1 MTQSFAGI
9 RNRRI
14 QRGIAV
20 VAMRTTRGVSMSRSK
35 EQWSRILE
43 GFDDSGMSQQA
54 YAERS
59 GLNVATF
66 RYQLYRR
73 AKLRAPA
80 AESATVGRFQE
91 VSVGAARVSG
101 EPCRLRVDASG
112 VHVTG
117 GELPSAEW
125 VAALVRG
132 LSSC

>member
-1 MTQSFAGI
+1 
-9 RNRRI
+9 
-14 QRGIAV
+14 
-20 VAMRTTRGVSMSRSK
+20 MSRSK

-54 YAERS
+54 YAQHC

-80 AESATVGRFQE
+80 SDSAPVGRFQE
-91 VSVGAARVSG
+91 VSVPAARVSV

-112 VHVTG
+112 VHMTG
-117 GELPSAEW
+117 SELPSPEW

-132 LSSC
+132 LSAC

>member
-1 MTQSFAGI
+1 MTQSFGGI

-14 QRGIAV
+14 QRG
-20 VAMRTTRGVSMSRSK
+20 VATVAIRITRGVGMSRSK

-54 YAERS
+54 YAERC

-80 AESATVGRFQE
+80 VESATVGRFEE
-91 VSVGAARVSG
+91 VSVRAAHVSD

-117 GELPSAEW
+117 GELPSPEW

-132 LSSC
+132 LSAC